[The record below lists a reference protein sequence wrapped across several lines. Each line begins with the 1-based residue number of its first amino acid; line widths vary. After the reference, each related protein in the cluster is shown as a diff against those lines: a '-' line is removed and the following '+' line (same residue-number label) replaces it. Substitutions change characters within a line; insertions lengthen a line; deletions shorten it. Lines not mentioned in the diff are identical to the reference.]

1 MRKYILQIL
10 ILLLVVY
17 TTACEQADEQDTLV
31 TVARSNRFVDN
42 QQCLDCHQDQADLW
56 AGSHHDLAMQVAS
69 VDTVL
74 GDFND
79 SEFTHPCVAS

>member
-31 TVARSNRFVDN
+31 PAARSNRFVDN

-56 AGSHHDLAMQVAS
+56 TGSHHDLAMQVAS
-69 VDTVL
+69 AGSISCRTR
-74 GDFND
+74 
-79 SEFTHPCVAS
+79 